1 MTKQGLIKRTAARDY
16 DVRSKKFAAVNLKKG
31 DGLLAVLPAATM
43 DDLLMLSRSG
53 MCIRFALDT
62 VPTQGRASAG
72 VKAMQLD
79 LDDEVIWC
87 GQLGGQQEVIL
98 FSERGYGKRIPAMD
112 FERQNRNGK
121 GVKSFYFNKN
131 GSNGRYLAGVCLTER
146 EPCDLIVTQTQSA
159 PTRLSKDEI
168 LLRGKQ
174 DKGMPYV
181 MAILD
186 DVVTGAMR
194 VPAEETKEE

>member
-1 MTKQGLIKRTAARDY
+1 
-16 DVRSKKFAAVNLKKG
+16 
-31 DGLLAVLPAATM
+31 
-43 DDLLMLSRSG
+43 LLMFSRSG

-62 VPTQGRASAG
+62 VPTQGRISAG
-72 VKAMQLD
+72 VKAMQTED
-79 LDDEVIWC
+79 GDDVIWC
-87 GQLGGQQEVIL
+87 SQIGKNDEFVL

-131 GSNGRYLAGVCLTER
+131 GSNGRYLAGILQANK
-146 EPCDLIVTQTQSA
+146 EPCDILVLQAQSQ
-159 PTRLSKDEI
+159 PTRLRKDEI

-186 DVVTGAMR
+186 DVVTDVVKA
-194 VPAEETKEE
+194 